1 MPQTT
6 RTVRVQ
12 SQKRGGMEGSPSRR
26 FAFDSSTASK
36 PRVWVGSSFIAERPS
51 TAKIVDAAFGRLS
64 PARALG
70 SMLGLGDLPDHEA
83 DVRVAGES
91 RRLEHAL
98 HDERSDHLVD

>member
-26 FAFDSSTASK
+26 LAFDSWTASK
-36 PRVWVGSSFIAERPS
+36 PRVWVGSSFIAERPL
-51 TAKIVDAAFGRLS
+51 TAKLVDAASRQLV

-70 SMLGLGDLPDHEA
+70 SMLRLGDLPDHEA
-83 DVRVAGES
+83 DVRVARER
-91 RRLEHAL
+91 RRLEDAL
-98 HDERSDHLVD
+98 HDERRHHL